1 MLRALLIIATTI
13 FGTNTYAQSV
23 EERLTECI
31 AQSQR
36 IVTYANAWKAS
47 LDVIGERA
55 RPSEFAE
62 IVTSYAYQDLLS
74 GAIESLNSNNDPQ
87 KLATELEQASSPIRL
102 QTELI
107 EAMIDEAFAKQN
119 SFENMAEYVSSCTS
133 NFGGETYRLQDV
145 IQELEGA
152 LSQVRKDKDTLKE
165 KLELQIS
172 DLKKRLKTE
181 TVLLKNTKAKL
192 LEYEQTIIDLKGFDT
207 VSYLDEL
214 VKMGA
219 LDRNKEIYEG
229 KFSEAKFESAG
240 ELSCLSKL
248 RDRGQLSDSCRN
260 VLTTVLNETMYNE

>member
-1 MLRALLIIATTI
+1 MLRLLLICCFTI
-13 FGTNTYAQSV
+13 FGTCTYAQSV
-23 EERLTECI
+23 EEQLSKCI
-31 AQSQR
+31 AQAQR
-36 IVTYANAWKAS
+36 IITYSNAWKAS

-62 IVTSYAYQDLLS
+62 IVTSYAYQDLLI

-107 EAMIDEAFAKQN
+107 EAMIDEAFAKPN
-119 SFENMAEYVSSCTS
+119 RFENMSEYVSSCTS

-145 IQELEGA
+145 IEELEVA
-152 LSQVRKDKDTLKE
+152 LLKAIQDKDILEE
-165 KLELQIS
+165 KLEQQIS
-172 DLKKRLKTE
+172 DLKKRLRTE

-248 RDRGQLSDSCRN
+248 RDKGQLSDACRN
-260 VLTTVLNETMYNE
+260 VLTTVLVETMYNE